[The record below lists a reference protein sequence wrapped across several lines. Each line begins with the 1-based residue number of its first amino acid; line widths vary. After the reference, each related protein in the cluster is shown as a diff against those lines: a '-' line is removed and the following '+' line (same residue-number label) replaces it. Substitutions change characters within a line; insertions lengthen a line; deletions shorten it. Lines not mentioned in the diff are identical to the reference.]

1 MRKSL
6 FRVLA
11 LLVAAATCLVVL
23 ARDENA
29 SPDEAVAMVKR
40 GVAYLQ
46 QHGREKTYAE
56 INKRPG
62 RFTDRDLYLVVYGLD
77 GIVRAHGANPAMIGK
92 NLLDFKDIDGKAF
105 VQERVD
111 LAQQR
116 QSFWQ
121 TYKFINPVNKKVE
134 QKSAYCEKLSDIVV
148 CGGVYK

>member
-1 MRKSL
+1 MRKKL
-6 FRVLA
+6 FRFGA
-11 LLVAAATCLVVL
+11 LMAVTATALVVL
-23 ARDENA
+23 ARDDTA
-29 SPDEAVAMVKR
+29 SPEEAVAMVKR
-40 GVAYLQ
+40 GVASIQ
-46 QHGREKTYAE
+46 QHGRDQTYAQ

-62 RFTDRDLYLVVYGLD
+62 PFTDRDLYLVVYGLD

-111 LAQQR
+111 LAQQS

-121 TYKFINPVNKKVE
+121 SYKFVNPVSKKVE